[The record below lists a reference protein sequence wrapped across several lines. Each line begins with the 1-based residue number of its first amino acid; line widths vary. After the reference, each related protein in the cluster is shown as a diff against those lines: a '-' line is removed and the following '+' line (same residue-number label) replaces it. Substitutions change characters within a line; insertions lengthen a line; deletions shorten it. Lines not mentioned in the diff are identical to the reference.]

1 MIQLGWGNLVLAKRS
16 CAWGIACAALVSFSP
31 STNTWA
37 NTQSA
42 VDDQQLIT
50 ELLDQSG
57 VSAQLSAMSSLV
69 KAQLEQQKLPGDLDK
84 KTRLKLVTHLNSA
97 FDPQN
102 VHAALSR
109 QFILH
114 YDKDRYRSFLVELEH
129 PVIRKLTKMEIAAA
143 NDPDASGKMSSY
155 LAQLEQTPPSKKRM
169 ALIHALDQSCD
180 SSNFVATTQAS
191 IYRVVTETLNSG
203 YPPVKRVT
211 LQDIDE
217 QIALRKQQSLTAASQ
232 FVINNTLYIYR
243 DASDDDLQAYVNFLH
258 TEAAAWFYSLLRQ
271 AWINSIRD
279 IGRDVAWRIENEATQ
294 ITAAADDDDFL
305 N

>member
-1 MIQLGWGNLVLAKRS
+1 MRAIAWWIVCAMLVTL
-16 CAWGIACAALVSFSP
+16 CAT
-31 STNTWA
+31 TNTWA

-50 ELLDQSG
+50 ELLNQSG

-84 KTRLKLVTHLNSA
+84 KTRLKLVAHLNSA
-97 FDPQN
+97 FDPKN

-114 YDKDRYRSFLVELEH
+114 YDKDRYRNFLVELEH
-129 PVIRKLTKMEIAAA
+129 PVIRKLTQMEIAAA
-143 NDPDASGKMSSY
+143 NDPDASGKMSNY
-155 LAQLEQTPPSKKRM
+155 LAQLEQTPPGKKRM
-169 ALIHALDQSCD
+169 ALIHALEQSCD
-180 SSNFVATTQAS
+180 SSNFVAATQAS
-191 IYRVVTETLNSG
+191 IYRVVTETLNSS

-217 QIALRKQQSLTAASQ
+217 QIALRKQQSLAAASQ

-258 TEAAAWFYSLLRQ
+258 TEAATWFYSLLRQ

-279 IGRDVAWRIENEATQ
+279 IGRDVAWRIEHEATQ
-294 ITAAADDDDFL
+294 ITAADDDFL